1 MAIYVLL
8 QCCRCNK
15 RKKLH
20 LYSYS
25 KNKYGISYK
34 LCEHFNIIYSF
45 TCKYKFF
52 SLGWYIILEVKV
64 QCRKCSQNYFNF
76 GKNTFNSD
84 FFNLDL
90 FHQCCSNVFIMSID
104 GYKFLSDG
112 KGILLQKKL
121 IEEEEKFKIEQD
133 KKRKE
138 EEKKEKDKKYKFDMD
153 YIDDEYIQLL
163 SQENNI
169 LSADLNF
176 DINEEIDKKLNFQ
189 FSRLNFN

>member
-1 MAIYVLL
+1 
-8 QCCRCNK
+8 
-15 RKKLH
+15 
-20 LYSYS
+20 
-25 KNKYGISYK
+25 
-34 LCEHFNIIYSF
+34 
-45 TCKYKFF
+45 
-52 SLGWYIILEVKV
+52 
-64 QCRKCSQNYFNF
+64 
-76 GKNTFNSD
+76 
-84 FFNLDL
+84 
-90 FHQCCSNVFIMSID
+90 MSID

-138 EEKKEKDKKYKFDMD
+138 EEKKEKDEKYKFDMD

-176 DINEEIDKKLNFQ
+176 DINEEIDKNLNFQ

>member
-34 LCEHFNIIYSF
+34 LCEHFNIIYSL

-112 KGILLQKKL
+112 KGFILQKKL
-121 IEEEEKFKIEQD
+121 KEQEENFRIEQD
-133 KKRKE
+133 KRKRE
-138 EEKKEKDKKYKFDMD
+138 EERKKNNEKFKFDMN
-153 YIDDEYIQLL
+153 YIDIECDKMIIKEDSKISIDL
-163 SQENNI
+163 S
-169 LSADLNF
+169 F
-176 DINEEIDKKLNFQ
+176 DIREEIEKKMNYQLNKA
-189 FSRLNFN
+189 SIA